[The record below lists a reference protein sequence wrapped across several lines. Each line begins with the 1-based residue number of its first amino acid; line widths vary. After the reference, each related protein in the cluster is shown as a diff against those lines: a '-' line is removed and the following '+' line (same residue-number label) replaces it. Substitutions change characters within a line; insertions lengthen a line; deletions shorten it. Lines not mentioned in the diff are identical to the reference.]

1 MSLKAIVFDFDGVI
15 ANSEPLHYRSF
26 RDVLAPLGVALTEA
40 DYYARYLGFDDV
52 GVFEKIAE
60 DNAQAWLPG
69 RCATLVEEK
78 ARLMEALER
87 DVSVLFPGAAEAIR
101 RAAEAVPLA
110 IASGALRREIERVL
124 VREDLSQFFPVIVA
138 AEDTPQSKP
147 APDPYIRAVERLS
160 STIGQAVDPREC
172 VAIEDSLWGLQSAR
186 EAGLRTIAVAHT
198 YEASGLNVAD
208 LTIRSINDLDL
219 RTLAALFSG

>member
-1 MSLKAIVFDFDGVI
+1 MLRAIVFDFDGVI
-15 ANSEPLHYRSF
+15 ADSEPLHYRSF

-40 DYYARYLGFDDV
+40 DYYARYLGFADV
-52 GVFEKIAE
+52 GVFERVSADAGHAWTTE
-60 DNAQAWLPG
+60 RVQA
-69 RCATLVEEK
+69 LVEEK

-87 DVSVLFPGAAEAIR
+87 DVSVLFPGAANAVR
-101 RAAEAVPLA
+101 RAAAAVPLA
-110 IASGALRREIERVL
+110 IASGAIRREIERVL
-124 VREDLSQFFPVIVA
+124 HREQLAQFFPVIVA

-160 STIGQAVDPREC
+160 SAIGQAVDPREC

-186 EAGLRTIAVAHT
+186 AAGLRTVAVAHT

-219 RTLAALFSG
+219 RTLAALFSE

>member
-1 MSLKAIVFDFDGVI
+1 MLRAIVFDFDGVI

-26 RDVLAPLGVALTEA
+26 RDVLAPLGVALTEQ
-40 DYYARYLGFDDV
+40 DYYAQYLGFSDA
-52 GVFEKIAE
+52 GVFERISENTRQRWTGDRIASMV
-60 DNAQAWLPG
+60 G
-69 RCATLVEEK
+69 EK

-87 DVSVLFPGAAEAIR
+87 DVSVLFPGAADAVR
-101 RAAEAVPLA
+101 RAAAAVPLA
-110 IASGALRREIERVL
+110 IASGAIRREIERVL
-124 VREDLSQFFPVIVA
+124 HREQLAQFFPVIVA

-147 APDPYIRAVERLS
+147 APDPYVRAVERLS
-160 STIGQAVDPREC
+160 SAIGQAVDPREC

-186 EAGLRTIAVAHT
+186 AAGLCTVAVAHT
-198 YEASGLNVAD
+198 YEASGLNGAD

>member
-1 MSLKAIVFDFDGVI
+1 MLRAIVFDFDGVI
-15 ANSEPLHYRSF
+15 ADSEPLHYRSF

-40 DYYARYLGFDDV
+40 DYYSRYLGFDDV
-52 GVFEKIAE
+52 GVFERVSADAGDAFTAE
-60 DNAQAWLPG
+60 RVEA
-69 RCATLVEEK
+69 LVAEK

-87 DVSVLFPGAAEAIR
+87 DVSVLYPGAADAVR
-101 RAAEAVPLA
+101 RAAAAVPIA

-124 VREDLSQFFPVIVA
+124 VREDLIRHFTAIVA

-160 STIGQAVDPREC
+160 SAIGQPIDPHEC

-186 EAGLRTIAVAHT
+186 AAGLRTIAVAHT
-198 YEASGLNVAD
+198 YEPSGLAAAD

-219 RTLAALFSG
+219 RTLADLFSE